1 MKTAF
6 PKNGPT
12 SQPAAAKP
20 IVLSPSTIIGSKLSV
35 CAPIESRSRCIST
48 IAPTA
53 VQPPAEMID
62 DTSEIRRRVL
72 RSARKR
78 FQVSGWL
85 DEEGE
90 EGLLVGAAAA
100 AAAEEVVVEA
110 RRAEARLGMWT
121 LGLRRTVGRGA
132 LRGGVRGVFAGREA
146 VE

>member
-6 PKNGPT
+6 PKNGPS

-20 IVLSPSTIIGSKLSV
+20 IVLSPSTIIGSKPSV

-100 AAAEEVVVEA
+100 AAAGVVVEA
-110 RRAEARLGMWT
+110 RRAEARLGM
-121 LGLRRTVGRGA
+121 
-132 LRGGVRGVFAGREA
+132 
-146 VE
+146 

>member
-1 MKTAF
+1 
-6 PKNGPT
+6 
-12 SQPAAAKP
+12 
-20 IVLSPSTIIGSKLSV
+20 
-35 CAPIESRSRCIST
+35 
-48 IAPTA
+48 
-53 VQPPAEMID
+53 MID

-100 AAAEEVVVEA
+100 AAVAAEEVEA
-110 RRAEARLGMWT
+110 RRAEVRLGMWT
-121 LGLRRTVGRGA
+121 LGLRRTDDRGA

>member
-1 MKTAF
+1 
-6 PKNGPT
+6 
-12 SQPAAAKP
+12 
-20 IVLSPSTIIGSKLSV
+20 
-35 CAPIESRSRCIST
+35 
-48 IAPTA
+48 
-53 VQPPAEMID
+53 MID

-90 EGLLVGAAAA
+90 GSLVGGAAAA
-100 AAAEEVVVEA
+100 EVVVEA
-110 RRAEARLGMWT
+110 RREEAQLGIWT
-121 LGLRRTVGRGA
+121 LGFRRIDGRGA

>member
-1 MKTAF
+1 M
-6 PKNGPT
+6 
-12 SQPAAAKP
+12 
-20 IVLSPSTIIGSKLSV
+20 
-35 CAPIESRSRCIST
+35 
-48 IAPTA
+48 
-53 VQPPAEMID
+53 QPPAEMID

-90 EGLLVGAAAA
+90 EGEGLLVGAAAA
-100 AAAEEVVVEA
+100 EVEA
-110 RRAEARLGMWT
+110 RRAEARLGIWT
-121 LGLRRTVGRGA
+121 LGLRRTDGRGA

>member
-1 MKTAF
+1 
-6 PKNGPT
+6 
-12 SQPAAAKP
+12 
-20 IVLSPSTIIGSKLSV
+20 
-35 CAPIESRSRCIST
+35 
-48 IAPTA
+48 
-53 VQPPAEMID
+53 MID

-100 AAAEEVVVEA
+100 AAAEEVVEA
-110 RRAEARLGMWT
+110 RRAEVRLGMWT
-121 LGLRRTVGRGA
+121 LGLRRSDGRGA
-132 LRGGVRGVFAGREA
+132 LRGGVRGVFAGRDA

>member
-1 MKTAF
+1 
-6 PKNGPT
+6 
-12 SQPAAAKP
+12 
-20 IVLSPSTIIGSKLSV
+20 
-35 CAPIESRSRCIST
+35 
-48 IAPTA
+48 
-53 VQPPAEMID
+53 MID

-85 DEEGE
+85 DEEGG
-90 EGLLVGAAAA
+90 EGLLVDAAA

-110 RRAEARLGMWT
+110 RRVEARLGMWM
-121 LGLRRTVGRGA
+121 LGLRRTDGRGA